1 MNVGIR
7 SWTLLGALSVA
18 CSQSPAPPPPATK
31 SSSALP
37 KVLRLDPSLFV
48 SERVKSVA
56 VEKRLPA
63 SELKLPGEVRASLN
77 AAEVGALVSGRVA
90 SILAVEG
97 APVERGQVLA
107 WLDAPEVARATA
119 DLLRAQARSSA
130 AEKRLARQLE
140 LDAKQATSGDALDM
154 ARADAAVAR
163 ADAAAARTLLRSLG
177 GSLPSAAEAAAETV
191 SSRIALRAPVSGVVV
206 RRDAVIGGAVSPERT
221 LFWLNGDATPV
232 VLAHVPEGTLAPL
245 EGERAHLQA
254 RGSARRCE
262 ATVRGKLG
270 VVDAATRSVAIRLEA
285 DPGCAE
291 LAPGGY
297 VDVSIVRT
305 TGTGTP
311 ALVVPRE
318 AVVDV
323 HDVSVAFVTGAVPN
337 EVEARPVRV
346 SDRAG
351 PELVI
356 ESGLKEGEQV
366 VRQGALLLKGEL
378 LRAEL
383 SGE

>member
-1 MNVGIR
+1 MNFGRQHWI
-7 SWTLLGALSVA
+7 LLGALSA
-18 CSQSPAPPPPATK
+18 GCAQPPPPPPPAAQSLPTK
-31 SSSALP
+31 P
-37 KVLRLDPSLFV
+37 KLLKLDPSLLSSQRV
-48 SERVKSVA
+48 QSVVVER
-56 VEKRLPA
+56 RLPA
-63 SELKLPGEVRASLN
+63 GELKLPGEVRASLN

-97 APVERGQVLA
+97 ARVERGQVLA

-119 DLLRAQARSSA
+119 ELLRAQARSSV
-130 AEKRLARQLE
+130 AEKRLQRQLE
-140 LDAKQATSGDALDM
+140 LDAQQATSADILDM

-177 GSLPSAAEAAAETV
+177 GTLPSAADTAAEIV

-232 VLAHVPEGTLAPL
+232 VLAHVPEGTAAPP
-245 EGERAHLQA
+245 ESARAFLQA
-254 RGSARRCE
+254 RGSALRCQ
-262 ATVRGKLG
+262 ATVRGQLG
-270 VVDAATRSVAIRLEA
+270 VVDPATRSVALRLEA
-285 DPGCAE
+285 DPGCTG
-291 LAPGGY
+291 LLPGGY
-297 VDVSIVRT
+297 VDVFFSRT
-305 TGTGTP
+305 AESGTP

-323 HDVSVAFVTGAVPN
+323 HGVSTAFVTGPVPN

-346 SDRAG
+346 ADRPG

-356 ESGLKEGEQV
+356 ESGLQAGEQV
-366 VRQGALLLKGEL
+366 VHQGALLLKGEL